1 MKNTLIVT
9 AEQLIANYAENTM
22 QFLKD
27 YINEVP
33 IEDYNRALSEYATKL
48 SGMLSKVDAIAFK
61 TMQDELKAGGT
72 MMMFSA
78 DDFEQIEKWYETG
91 EGFWVAVFRKDGAP
105 FGLLHLQDLSW

>member
-1 MKNTLIVT
+1 MKNTLIVY

-48 SGMLSKVDAIAFK
+48 HGMVSKADAVAFR
-61 TMQDELKAGGT
+61 TVRDELKAGGT
-72 MMMFSA
+72 MMMFSVE
-78 DDFEQIEKWYETG
+78 DFEQLEKWYEAK
-91 EGFWVAVFRKDGAP
+91 EDFWVVVFRKDGTP